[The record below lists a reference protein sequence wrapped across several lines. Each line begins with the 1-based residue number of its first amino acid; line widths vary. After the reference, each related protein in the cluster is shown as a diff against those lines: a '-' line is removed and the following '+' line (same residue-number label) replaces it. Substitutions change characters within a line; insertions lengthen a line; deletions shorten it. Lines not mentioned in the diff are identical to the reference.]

1 MDSKLKLFIYRKSE
15 LIRQNKTQARHFLS
29 NQIGGSKKLKITYN
43 DSEYIFDEA
52 MDKDYYVLYSK
63 DEFEC
68 VAVIIDI
75 ENKIAEIHGIGNYT
89 SCLDDINTNVGSTL
103 LKITLKMVKKYKDKL
118 DVKKILITDNS
129 LKKCH
134 NKNIKLSVML
144 TLLTGDTWYG
154 KYGFKPEEELLKIK
168 YENNK
173 KIMNT
178 VTLKDI
184 DLIKYLKMTIL
195 DKSVIEKSKK
205 FIEKHQSQL
214 VKDYLT
220 EFLKQYDKTC
230 EYFYDFYYHLFD
242 DLGLYNL
249 HRQTFELDI

>member
-1 MDSKLKLFIYRKSE
+1 MI
-15 LIRQNKTQARHFLS
+15 
-29 NQIGGSKKLKITYN
+29 
-43 DSEYIFDEA
+43 
-52 MDKDYYVLYSK
+52 
-63 DEFEC
+63 
-68 VAVIIDI
+68 
-75 ENKIAEIHGIGNYT
+75 
-89 SCLDDINTNVGSTL
+89 
-103 LKITLKMVKKYKDKL
+103 KKYKDKFNI
-118 DVKKILITDNS
+118 KKILITDNS

-134 NKNIKLSVML
+134 NKNIELSVML
-144 TLLTGDTWYG
+144 TLLTGDTWYS
-154 KYGFKPEEELLKIK
+154 KYGFKPVDEKLKIK

-230 EYFYDFYYHLFD
+230 EYFYDFYYYLFD